1 MALIKGFHRRR
12 RDTWGKK
19 VAGKIV
25 IVPVGKVNGR
35 ILEDLQDS
43 IAKVFEKEVCV
54 GQPLNSP
61 DYAYDGTRKQYFSSA
76 ILLKLKGI
84 ERGMGDRV
92 LGVVD
97 FDLYVPSLNFVFGE
111 ADLENRVAIISL
123 CRLKPEFYGLSGDR
137 DRFKERVLKEGIHEL
152 GHTYGLG
159 HCSNPLCVMHF
170 SNSLLDTDIKKAS
183 LCRPCE
189 RRFKQG
195 RPSLD

>member
-12 RDTWGKK
+12 KDTWGKK
-19 VAGKIV
+19 VAGRIV
-25 IVPVGKVNGR
+25 IVAAGEVDGG
-35 ILEDLQDS
+35 ILEGLQES
-43 IAKVFEKEVCV
+43 IGKTLEKEVCM

-61 DYAYDGTRKQYFSSA
+61 EFAYDGRRKQYFSSA
-76 ILLKLKGI
+76 ILLKLREV
-84 ERGMGDRV
+84 ERETGDRV

-123 CRLKPEFYGLSGDR
+123 CRLKQEFYGLPEDR
-137 DRFKERVLKEGIHEL
+137 DRLRERVLKEGVHEL
-152 GHTYGLG
+152 GHIYGLG

-183 LCRPCE
+183 LCPQCE
-189 RRFKQG
+189 KRFKQG
-195 RPSLD
+195 RLNAD

>member
-25 IVPVGKVNGR
+25 IVPVGKVDEG

-43 IAKVFEKEVCV
+43 IGKILEKEVCM
-54 GQPLNSP
+54 GQALNSP
-61 DYAYDGTRKQYFSSA
+61 DYAYNGTRKQYFSSA
-76 ILLKLKGI
+76 ILLKLKEV
-84 ERGMGDRV
+84 ERGIGDRV

-123 CRLKPEFYGLSGDR
+123 CRLKPQFYSLPEDS
-137 DRFKERVLKEGIHEL
+137 DRFNERVLKEGIHEL

-183 LCRPCE
+183 LCPQCA

-195 RPSLD
+195 RSSPD

>member
-12 RDTWGKK
+12 KDTWGKR

-25 IVPVGKVNGR
+25 IVDVGKVDGR
-35 ILEDLQDS
+35 ILGGLQES
-43 IAKVFEKEVCV
+43 VGNIFEKEVCM
-54 GQPLNSP
+54 GRALNSP
-61 DYAYDGTRKQYFSSA
+61 HYAFNGKRKQYFSTA
-76 ILLKLKGI
+76 ILLKLKEI

-92 LGVVD
+92 LGVTEH
-97 FDLYVPSLNFVFGE
+97 DLYVPSLNFVFGE

-123 CRLKPEFYGLSGDR
+123 RRLRQEFYGLSEDMDR
-137 DRFKERVLKEGIHEL
+137 LKERAIKEAVHEL

-183 LCRPCE
+183 FCPQCE
-189 RRFKQG
+189 KRFK
-195 RPSLD
+195 

>member
-12 RDTWGKK
+12 KDTWVKK

-25 IVPVGKVNGR
+25 IVPIGEVDGG
-35 ILEDLQDS
+35 ILESLQDS
-43 IAKVFEKEVCV
+43 IGKILEKEVCM
-54 GQPLNSP
+54 GQALNPP
-61 DYAYDGTRKQYFSSA
+61 DFAYNGRRKQYFSSA
-76 ILLKLKGI
+76 ILLKLKEV
-84 ERGMGDRV
+84 EREIGDRV

-123 CRLKPEFYGLSGDR
+123 CRLRQEFYGLSEDMEQ
-137 DRFKERVLKEGIHEL
+137 FKERVLKEGIHEL

-170 SNSLLDTDIKKAS
+170 SNRLLDTDIKKAS
-183 LCRPCE
+183 LCPQCGK
-189 RRFKQG
+189 RFKQG
-195 RPSLD
+195 RLSPD